1 MANHLDLE
9 EQEQIDQLKHFW
21 NTWGTL
27 ISSVLLLV
35 FGSIA
40 IWNGYQYW
48 QNRQAMQAAA
58 VLEALHTAVQAKDEA
73 KLEQAFKDVREQYA
87 STNQSVLAGLQAAQ
101 AWQAQKNTA
110 KAEEALQWVSQSG
123 ADEGHKA
130 IARLR
135 LAGLLIEKKAYD
147 EALKQLSFAVPTAFE
162 GIVAD
167 RQGDIRM
174 LQEKPEQ
181 ALEQYRKAY
190 DKLENNPEYR
200 RLVEFKLNAL
210 GVQPAKA
217 SVATAGQGVAG

>member
-48 QNRQAMQAAA
+48 QNRQATQAAA
-58 VLEALHTAVQAKDEA
+58 VLEALDTAVIAKDEA

-87 STNQSVLAGLQAAQ
+87 STNQSVLAGLLAAK
-101 AWQAQKNTA
+101 AWQDQKNA
-110 KAEEALQWVSQSG
+110 PKAEEVLQWVSQSG

-135 LAGLLIEKKAYD
+135 LASLLVEKKAYD
-147 EALKQLSFAVPTAFE
+147 EALQQLSFAVPAAFE

-167 RQGDIRM
+167 RQGDVRI
-174 LQEKPEQ
+174 LQDKPEQ

-190 DKLENNPEYR
+190 DKLADNPEYR

-217 SVATAGQGVAG
+217 SVATTGQGAAG